1 MFAGRGVLVV
11 LFFCLLTIPP
21 AFGQKSKAQLQQEK
35 QRNLARIKEVEGI
48 LSETV
53 AKKTNSLGELNAL
66 NQRIRQQ
73 ESLINSI
80 RGEIGLLDGE
90 ISENNDII
98 EALERDLQQLRKE
111 LADMLY
117 EAQKTRN
124 SISPLSFLFSAES
137 LNDLLTRLRY
147 IEQYSEARELQA
159 KQIVK
164 VQEELAGQ
172 VKAIEGKRA
181 EMQAL
186 LNEQMAESRN
196 LAELRKKQ
204 NDLVKTLA
212 KQEKKLRSDLE
223 STKKTIAMLDK
234 KIEEIIREELARAK
248 REASKEAVTL
258 SSNFE
263 ENKSKFSYPVSGFV
277 SLGFGRQAHPVLK
290 GVILQN
296 EGVNIQTKKG
306 EKVRSIFEGEVRAVA
321 VMPTIGNS
329 VIINHGNYFTVY
341 SGLKEVFVRTGQ
353 KVATNEEIGEVMT
366 NSDGVSELR
375 FRIYKDRTPLDPQQW
390 LGRL

>member
-1 MFAGRGVLVV
+1 M
-11 LFFCLLTIPP
+11 LFFCLLSIPP
-21 AFGQKSKAQLQQEK
+21 AFGQKSKAQLQKEK

-53 AKKTNSLGELNAL
+53 EKKANSMGELNAL

-73 ESLINSI
+73 ENLINSI

-90 ISENNDII
+90 ITENNDII
-98 EALERDLQQLRKE
+98 EALESDLQHLRKE
-111 LADMLY
+111 FSDMLY
-117 EAQKTRN
+117 TAQKTHN
-124 SISPLSFLFSAES
+124 SISPLSFLFSAQS

-147 IEQYSEARELQA
+147 MDQYAQARALQA
-159 KQIVK
+159 EQIVK

-181 EMQAL
+181 EMQTL
-186 LNEQMAESRN
+186 LNEQMDESRN

-204 NDLVKTLA
+204 NNLVKALA
-212 KQEKKLRSDLE
+212 KEEKKLRKDLE

-248 REASKEAVTL
+248 RESSKESVAL

-263 ENKSKFSYPVSGFV
+263 ENKSKFAYPVSGFV
-277 SLGFGRQAHPVLK
+277 SLGFGRQQHPVLK

-306 EKVRSIFEGEVRAVA
+306 EKVHSIFEGVVRAVA

-353 KVATNEEIGEVMT
+353 KVSTNEEIGEVMT

-375 FRIYKDRTPLDPQQW
+375 FRIYKDKTPLDPQQW